1 MKVVKLI
8 LFWIIG
14 LMFIATGFL
23 KFVHLDSMST
33 IIFERASYPSWLYY
47 SVAAFELIGGVLFII
62 KRTRQVGAVMIG
74 SVMLGAIWT
83 HYYLRDDIAHMIAP
97 ALIILIA
104 VGSIV
109 KYKQK

>member
-1 MKVVKLI
+1 MKIAKLI

-23 KFVHLDSMST
+23 KFIHHDSMSA
-33 IIFERASYPSWLYY
+33 IIFNRASYPSWLYY
-47 SVAAFELIGGVLFII
+47 GVATFEFVGGILFII
-62 KRTRQVGAVMIG
+62 RKTRQIGAVMIG

-83 HYYLRDDIAHMIAP
+83 HYYLKDDMAHMVAP
-97 ALIILIA
+97 VLITLIA

-109 KYKQK
+109 KYKK